1 MANYPRPGP
10 DFKWHKTDLP
20 NLGEIIT
27 KGRIWTPPPGGGF
40 DGPAPYSI
48 LVIGASW
55 AGAERLGQRLKLLVH
70 EYVAAFPGCPDLF
83 AGLRYDRVYVDGDL
97 IPDLRTDEE
106 EAWFERMRPRLPA
119 TFEYV

>member
-40 DGPAPYSI
+40 DRLPYSL
-48 LVIGASW
+48 LVIGTSW
-55 AGAERLGQRLKLLVH
+55 AGAERLAQRLKLLVH